1 MRTIFKLVVVAA
13 TALVAVAGVSVVSTG
28 EAGALPPSTSVLVLA
43 PASSSVP
50 IPPST
55 RTPRP
60 PLACSQLLILDAV
73 QVRHGVHAKVVGES
87 VCNPAPTSLLIP
99 LSTCLQYSKNGVNF
113 WHNSTCMVRTGSGA
127 RSLVQRPK
135 ATCAP
140 IWWRTNTT
148 FSEGGKLTTAATF
161 AVELSCL

>member
-1 MRTIFKLVVVAA
+1 MRTIRKLVVAA
-13 TALVAVAGVSVVSTG
+13 TALVAVTVVSVASTG

-43 PASSSVP
+43 PAGASVP
-50 IPPST
+50 IPPSA

-60 PLACSQLLILDAV
+60 PLACSQLLTLDAV

-87 VCNPAPTSLLIP
+87 VCNPDPISVLIP
-99 LSTCLQYSKNGVNF
+99 LSTCLEYSKNGVNF

-127 RSLVQRPK
+127 RALVQRPK

-140 IWWRTNTT
+140 IWWRTITT
-148 FSEGGKLTTAATF
+148 FTVQGTITTSATF
-161 AVELSCL
+161 AVQMNCL